1 MKFKRFKHSIIQN
14 LITKIFVKIG
24 LPTKDA
30 KICSYSLVRSDLR
43 GVWSH
48 GIARTSIYYKRIIKK
63 VANPKPKLKIK
74 FFSQSIA
81 HLNGNNGLGFVIAN
95 RAIDEAIKMAK
106 KNRKRWIRNR

>member
-1 MKFKRFKHSIIQN
+1 MQFKRFNHKIIQN
-14 LITKIFVKIG
+14 LITQIFIKVG
-24 LPTKDA
+24 LTVKDA
-30 KICSYSLVRSDLR
+30 KTCSYSLVRSDLR

-48 GIARTSIYYKRIIKK
+48 GISRTSIYCKRIIKK

-106 KNRKRWIRNR
+106 KMELD